1 MNRRGFLGAMLAA
14 AVAPAVVK
22 SGVLMPVRPIWTPP
36 VWMGMD
42 FGVEDFTAQAYFD
55 GAQWQE
61 HMLDALRYGVGA
73 VRILPDARVERVRP
87 WELLIKPD
95 GQPVDPAVLVHRLQT
110 EELILHTRI
119 KFV

>member
-42 FGVEDFTAQAYFD
+42 LGSEPEFTNIWVAEY
-55 GAQWQE
+55 QE
-61 HMLDALRYGVGA
+61 HMLDALRYGISA
-73 VRILPDARVERVRP
+73 ARFLPDGRVERVRP
-87 WELLIKPD
+87 WDLLLKPD
-95 GQPVDPAVLVHRLQT
+95 GQPVDPSVLVHRLQT
-110 EELILHTRI
+110 EEPILHTRI